1 MVTDVRKDQY
11 PEDTEEL
18 HDRIWESLMTIDGD
32 GSAAEEALKAG
43 FPIYYRDKTT
53 PPGLEIK
60 EYPDGRR
67 ELVRFSRQGD
77 EVIRVL

>member
-1 MVTDVRKDQY
+1 MATDVKKDQY

-18 HDRIWESLMTIDGD
+18 HDRIWQSLMDNIGKGT
-32 GSAAEEALKAG
+32 AAEEALKAG
-43 FPIYYRDKTT
+43 FPIYYREQTT

>member
-1 MVTDVRKDQY
+1 MATDIKKDQY

-18 HDRIWESLMTIDGD
+18 HDRIWESLMKIDGD
-32 GSAAEEALKAG
+32 GSAAEKMLAQG
-43 FPIYYRDKTT
+43 IPIYYSEKDT
-53 PPGLEIK
+53 PEGLMIK
-60 EYPDGRR
+60 EHPDGRR